1 MTVGDETQVKRP
13 RMPAE
18 KRARLGA
25 EAWRLK
31 DREGM
36 SYRTIA
42 DRFTKRGDEIGH
54 VQIMRLIKE
63 ARANA
68 EWLDLIEPAEIR
80 AGQLGRFDTYIEK
93 QMAQMQAGTLEP
105 KHGWALIIAVERLMM
120 QVGGSAMPNRT
131 QIETVGD
138 GPVPNMA
145 TLREFANALD
155 EYDRRKSEIQNNDG
169 LNEFDR

>member
-1 MTVGDETQVKRP
+1 MTVGDEAQVKRP
-13 RMPAE
+13 RMSAE
-18 KRARLGA
+18 KLTRLGA
-25 EAWRLK
+25 EAWKLK

-42 DRFTKRGDEIGH
+42 DRFTKRGDEISH
-54 VQIMRLIKE
+54 TQVMRLIKE
-63 ARANA
+63 ARQNA

-120 QVGGSAMPNRT
+120 QVGGSAMPNRLQVENT
-131 QIETVGD
+131 GD
-138 GPVPNMA
+138 GGAPNMP
-145 TLREFANALD
+145 LLQEFARAVDEYERRKQQIQATDGLD
-155 EYDRRKSEIQNNDG
+155 E
-169 LNEFDR
+169 FDH